1 MRSSYK
7 KLGPYIREIDIR
19 NKSGREDGLLG
30 LSVQKTF
37 LPTKAN
43 TIGTDFKGYKL
54 IQKGQFAYTPD
65 TSRRG
70 DKIAIALLDSQ
81 DQAMLS
87 PIYTVFEVTNENEL
101 LPEYLMM
108 WFRRPEFDRYARY
121 KSHGSVREIFG
132 WDEMCDVELPVPPLK
147 KQREIVREYH
157 TIVDRIKLNEQL
169 NQKLE
174 ETARAIYKQWFED
187 FEFPISKECAASIGR
202 PDLEGKPYKSSG
214 GPMIW
219 NDKFSCAI
227 PHKWNNGTFLDHAKI
242 VMGQSP
248 KGDSYNIDGLGM
260 PLINGPV
267 EFGDYFTN
275 KVKWTISP
283 TKTCDK
289 GDLIICVRG
298 STTGR
303 FVKSD
308 DKYCLGRGVCSFKGK
323 ISQYFVDLLF
333 KENLN
338 SMLTLTTGSTFP
350 NWRREELESFSIIVP
365 DKYVIS
371 SFDQIVSKIFHK
383 VENTSKEIIS
393 LSKFINLILQKMT
406 KVEA

>member
-1 MRSSYK
+1 
-7 KLGPYIREIDIR
+7 
-19 NKSGREDGLLG
+19 
-30 LSVQKTF
+30 
-37 LPTKAN
+37 
-43 TIGTDFKGYKL
+43 
-54 IQKGQFAYTPD
+54 
-65 TSRRG
+65 
-70 DKIAIALLDSQ
+70 
-81 DQAMLS
+81 
-87 PIYTVFEVTNENEL
+87 
-101 LPEYLMM
+101 
-108 WFRRPEFDRYARY
+108 
-121 KSHGSVREIFG
+121 
-132 WDEMCDVELPVPPLK
+132 
-147 KQREIVREYH
+147 
-157 TIVDRIKLNEQL
+157 
-169 NQKLE
+169 
-174 ETARAIYKQWFED
+174 
-187 FEFPISKECAASIGR
+187 
-202 PDLEGKPYKSSG
+202 
-214 GPMIW
+214 
-219 NDKFSCAI
+219 
-227 PHKWNNGTFLDHAKI
+227 
-242 VMGQSP
+242 
-248 KGDSYNIDGLGM
+248 M